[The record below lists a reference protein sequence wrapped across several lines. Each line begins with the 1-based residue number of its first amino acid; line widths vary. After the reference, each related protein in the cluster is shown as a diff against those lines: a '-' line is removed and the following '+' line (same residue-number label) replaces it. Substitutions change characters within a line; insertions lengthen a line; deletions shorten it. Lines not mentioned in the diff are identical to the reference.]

1 MRAAPLREVVAR
13 ANPWKWEVCFIQGG
27 TPAQIE
33 RYVRQQ
39 GWTGDVSMQD
49 GAAGHCWVCLGVPV
63 VVWVASIKDIP
74 CLVHETM
81 HAVFGMFE
89 ARGLK
94 HSRDSE
100 EAYTYTVEDLLRR
113 VLGAKKWGVVR

>member
-1 MRAAPLREVVAR
+1 VIAR

-27 TPAQIE
+27 TEAQVTK
-33 RYVRQQ
+33 YVQEQ
-39 GWTGDVSMQD
+39 GWDGDVSMQD
-49 GAAGHCWVCLGVPV
+49 GAMGHCWVRLGSPV
-63 VVWVASIKDIP
+63 VVWVQSVRDVP
-74 CLVHETM
+74 SLVHEIM

-94 HSRDSE
+94 HSRESE

-113 VLGAKKWGVVR
+113 VLEAKKWATLRP